1 MSVLDRDGEAP
12 SLTVDVAVAW
22 FDVALRLLEGARGN
36 DRFVKVRSMRPLWTA
51 WREALRLSPESVPPL
66 RLDPQTGLPP
76 WSTWAELSAEQR
88 AGASLTA
95 TSHSSPAATPR
106 TTTPIA
112 DRLPAPQNDDVTD
125 ARARLRRRE
134 AAARLLA
141 AAPPLLLEPGRVEV
155 RRILG
160 DRAQVTVILD
170 RIEAAGLLV
179 RVSADLSVGAHGG
192 HSGRRIAVDDE
203 EARANAAFLAV
214 LQRSM
219 GLPAPAI
226 AVQLASCDGD
236 VVVERISRG
245 VVGPL
250 RAGGRGPMPLQLETN
265 DAMLVL
271 SIEELSGEHGDVV
284 DNDVFATDDARA
296 LWHALP
302 KDLRRLSLFRDARVV
317 ATAEAATRVRAFST
331 VRQKKTVVTVV

>member
-36 DRFVKVRSMRPLWTA
+36 DRFVKVRS
-51 WREALRLSPESVPPL
+51 VPPL

-95 TSHSSPAATPR
+95 TSHSSPDATPL
-106 TTTPIA
+106 TTTPTTV
-112 DRLPAPQNDDVTD
+112 RLPAPHNDDLTD

-141 AAPPLLLEPGRVEV
+141 AAPPLSLEPGRVEV

-160 DRAQVTVILD
+160 DRAQVTVVLD

-179 RVSADLSVGAHGG
+179 RVSADLSVGTHGG

-203 EARANAAFLAV
+203 EARVNAAFLAV

-226 AVQLASCDGD
+226 AVQLAASDGD
-236 VVVERISRG
+236 VVVERVSRG

-250 RAGGRGPMPLQLETN
+250 RAAAMGPALLPLATN
-265 DAMLVL
+265 DALLVL
-271 SIEELSGEHGDVV
+271 SLEELHGESHEVV
-284 DNDVFATDDARA
+284 DNDVFATDELIT
-296 LWHALP
+296 LWQALP
-302 KDLRRLSLFRDARVV
+302 KELRRLTLFRDARVV
-317 ATAEAATRVRAFST
+317 ATAGAGNAVRALSSA
-331 VRQKKTVVTVV
+331 RKKKTVVTVV